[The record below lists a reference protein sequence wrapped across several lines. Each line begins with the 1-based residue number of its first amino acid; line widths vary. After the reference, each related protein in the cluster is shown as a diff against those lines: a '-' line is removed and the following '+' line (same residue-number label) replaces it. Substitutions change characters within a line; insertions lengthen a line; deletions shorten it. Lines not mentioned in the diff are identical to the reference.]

1 MPRKKDG
8 MLYELLPR
16 PTKGEDGKPLLY
28 PRPAVG
34 FKYTARSIDDFCHK
48 NRGMPMGDMSRFFNS
63 FLDVAAWLMHDGSR
77 VETPFGSFAPKLKLD
92 GDYTDPEQV
101 KSENV
106 SLATIEFIPSRLFI
120 EELENYLRTGF
131 REKPNVID
139 RKSVHELRENGKI
152 EEAMQDLMQY
162 KCFTINSLIKRT
174 YMKYSTARAYLNSLC
189 KGEHPL
195 LRKSKSGV
203 YVYYYPIKNE
213 EPEKE

>member
-1 MPRKKDG
+1 MNAF
-8 MLYELLPR
+8 LLMEKTR
-16 PTKGEDGKPLLY
+16 Y
-28 PRPAVG
+28 
-34 FKYTARSIDDFCHK
+34 
-48 NRGMPMGDMSRFFNS
+48 S

-92 GDYTDPEQV
+92 GDYTNPEQV

-120 EELENYLRTGF
+120 EELEKYLRTGF